1 MTKADRV
8 ALACAAALGV
18 VCLAGRATGQELSAE
33 AKDKAATEARAKR
46 NALAF
51 EDNATTIVFYD
62 RAGKRTGGLGER
74 ALYGETV
81 VSPDGSRVAVV
92 KNDLPSETA
101 DLFIVDIATGTS
113 TRLTTS
119 ARTEFVMA
127 PVWSP
132 DSSRIAYVT
141 IRKGQEA
148 IYVRPANGQ
157 GSEELLY
164 KNPGAF
170 MNLSDWSLDG
180 RLLTFAVSDLSGGTL
195 FTLPLDGGA
204 DRKPTEVFKTDLRVF
219 GPKFSPDGRFL
230 SYIQIDK
237 ANRGEVFVRPVDP
250 KTAGGPWQISDGSF
264 SPAFGL
270 GAMLAK
276 GSRLDFIGGDFAM
289 PQPAVKQSMYCQIG
303 IPANRRREM
312 AIGRE
317 RQCIMFLGQGTVH
330 SLFEAAQ
337 QCVMNG
343 WGVRFAGRFL
353 QHLLQSMAI
362 NGPIDLVAQ
371 NAGKFGKCFELCR
384 LRRRMD
390 AA

>member
-8 ALACAAALGV
+8 ALACAAALLGV

-33 AKDKAATEARAKR
+33 AKDKAAAEARAKR

-132 DSSRIAYVT
+132 DSNRIAYVT

-148 IYVRPANGQ
+148 IYVRPSNGQ
-157 GSEELLY
+157 GSEEVLY

-170 MNLSDWSLDG
+170 MDLSDWSLDG
-180 RLLTFAVSDLSGGTL
+180 RFLTFAVSDLSGGTL

-204 DRKPTEVFKTDLRVF
+204 DRSQPKCSRRICVCSGRNSHPTAASCRTSSSTRRTGAKCSSGRSIPRPWV
-219 GPKFSPDGRFL
+219 GPGRFRMAA
-230 SYIQIDK
+230 S
-237 ANRGEVFVRPVDP
+237 ARRSGGA
-250 KTAGGPWQISDGSF
+250 TARSSTT
-264 SPAFGL
+264 
-270 GAMLAK
+270 
-276 GSRLDFIGGDFAM
+276 SRAT
-289 PQPAVKQSMYCQIG
+289 
-303 IPANRRREM
+303 RR
-312 AIGRE
+312 
-317 RQCIMFLGQGTVH
+317 
-330 SLFEAAQ
+330 
-337 QCVMNG
+337 
-343 WGVRFAGRFL
+343 
-353 QHLLQSMAI
+353 
-362 NGPIDLVAQ
+362 
-371 NAGKFGKCFELCR
+371 
-384 LRRRMD
+384 
-390 AA
+390 

>member
-8 ALACAAALGV
+8 ALVCAAALLGV

-33 AKDKAATEARAKR
+33 AKDKAAAEARAKR

-51 EDNATTIVFYD
+51 ENNATTMVFYD

-74 ALYGETV
+74 ALYNETV

-101 DLFIVDIATGTS
+101 DLFIIDIATGVS
-113 TRLTTS
+113 ARLTTS

-180 RLLTFAVSDLSGGTL
+180 RFVTFAVSDLSGGTL
-195 FTLPLDGGA
+195 FTLPLDGGV
-204 DRKPTEVFKTDLRVF
+204 DRKPTEVFKTDVRVF

-230 SYIQIDK
+230 VVHPARQ
-237 ANRGEVFVRPVDP
+237 GEP
-250 KTAGGPWQISDGSF
+250 G
-264 SPAFGL
+264 
-270 GAMLAK
+270 
-276 GSRLDFIGGDFAM
+276 
-289 PQPAVKQSMYCQIG
+289 
-303 IPANRRREM
+303 
-312 AIGRE
+312 
-317 RQCIMFLGQGTVH
+317 
-330 SLFEAAQ
+330 
-337 QCVMNG
+337 
-343 WGVRFAGRFL
+343 
-353 QHLLQSMAI
+353 
-362 NGPIDLVAQ
+362 
-371 NAGKFGKCFELCR
+371 
-384 LRRRMD
+384 
-390 AA
+390 